1 MKTIVHVAGNML
13 LRPNG
18 ISRYIRSCAD
28 YGKSINQE
36 HVLLSDSKPH
46 DYLSK
51 NITTF
56 YDTEADLYSGLGMHP
71 TNDHVWLAPDNNV
84 VEQLKQVVAQ
94 WAASTDAKR
103 IVYVS
108 HDYHAAQA
116 LEQLAPS
123 ATRIVHVNHESDIQF
138 TNYRFSYVND
148 DWISGHTKLFSE
160 TNNFVGLVNRNGD
173 IVAKNPL
180 FLPMPWKK
188 VKHNITHK
196 REGLV
201 YIGDSSYRKGVDRFL
216 NVAKQ
221 LDTKVTIISHD
232 DSPMFEGFNR
242 VSFDLDEYDDMLAL
256 VSQHKCAYIPARGE
270 SLCLAAF
277 EALTVTNLV
286 LPQERWTYE
295 ASLAGATVVKEE
307 MAASAVEKALSSKMA
322 PITLLVQDY
331 KKRANQIWARL

>member
-28 YGKSINQE
+28 YGASINQE
-36 HVLLSDSKPH
+36 HILISDSKPH

-51 NITTF
+51 NITTL
-56 YDTEADLYSGLGMHP
+56 YDTENDLYAGLGMHP
-71 TNDHVWLAPDNNV
+71 TNNHVWLAPDNSI
-84 VEQLKQVVAQ
+84 VEQIKQLVAQ
-94 WAASTDAKR
+94 WAATTDAKH

-116 LEQLAPS
+116 LEQLSPNAK
-123 ATRIVHVNHESDIQF
+123 RIVHVNHESDIQF

-148 DWISGHTKLFSE
+148 DWINGHTQLFTD
-160 TNNFVGLVNRNGD
+160 TNNYVGLVNRSGD
-173 IVAKNPL
+173 VVAKNPF
-180 FLPMPWKK
+180 FLPMPWKQ

-201 YIGDSSYRKGVDRFL
+201 YIGDSSYRKGVDRFIA
-216 NVAKQ
+216 VAEQ

-242 VSFDLDEYDDMLAL
+242 VSFGLDEYDDMLHL

-270 SLCLAAF
+270 SLCLAAL

-295 ASLAGATVVKEE
+295 AGLAGATIVKEE
-307 MAASAVEKALSSKMA
+307 NAADAVQKALASRMA